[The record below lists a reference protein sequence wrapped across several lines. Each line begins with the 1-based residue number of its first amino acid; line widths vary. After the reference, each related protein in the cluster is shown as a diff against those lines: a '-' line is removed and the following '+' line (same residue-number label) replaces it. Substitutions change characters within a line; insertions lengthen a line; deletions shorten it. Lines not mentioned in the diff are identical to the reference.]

1 MECGNQFCRAI
12 RTKNS
17 LTFENWF
24 RKKRLK
30 QLYKIIRWFDKFHLN
45 VVKIANRTANKIIS
59 QSKWFLSQKIG
70 IKIVNFDPS
79 ILIIKSKS
87 FKSKN
92 FKSLYRFKK
101 KWPLRKSL
109 KLDLSLWTWTIY
121 HFWQFRRNFP
131 DDQT

>member
-59 QSKWFLSQKIG
+59 QSKWFLSQKIDVE
-70 IKIVNFDPS
+70 IVNFD
-79 ILIIKSKS
+79 LRFLIKSKTFNYPVS
-87 FKSKN
+87 LNPKILNLRILNLCIVSRKNDPFKGCTWIRQPRHNCAK
-92 FKSLYRFKK
+92 
-101 KWPLRKSL
+101 LRSA
-109 KLDLSLWTWTIY
+109 
-121 HFWQFRRNFP
+121 
-131 DDQT
+131 

>member
-59 QSKWFLSQKIG
+59 QSKWFLSQKIDVE
-70 IKIVNFDPS
+70 IVNFD
-79 ILIIKSKS
+79 LRFLIKSKTFNYPVS
-87 FKSKN
+87 LNPKILNLRILNLCIVSRKNEPFKGCTRIRQPRHNCAK
-92 FKSLYRFKK
+92 
-101 KWPLRKSL
+101 LRSA
-109 KLDLSLWTWTIY
+109 
-121 HFWQFRRNFP
+121 
-131 DDQT
+131 